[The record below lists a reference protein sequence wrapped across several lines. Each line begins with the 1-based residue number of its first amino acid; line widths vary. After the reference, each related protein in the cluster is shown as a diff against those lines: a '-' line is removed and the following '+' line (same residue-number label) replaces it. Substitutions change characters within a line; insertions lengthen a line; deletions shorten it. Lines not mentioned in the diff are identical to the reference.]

1 MFRIL
6 NKFNFM
12 LFITL
17 LFLFIVIPTAELV
30 LLLMLGVR
38 IGWMPTL
45 GLIVFTGILGATLA
59 RQQGL
64 SILQKIQTELQNGRP
79 PALEMVEGALVV
91 IGGMVLLTPG
101 IITDGLG
108 FALLVPGI
116 RRFIAQKIQK
126 YFTKSFTSGKGFTS
140 RSFRSRNKDDD
151 IIDV

>member
-1 MFRIL
+1 
-6 NKFNFM
+6 M
-12 LFITL
+12 LFVTL
-17 LFLFIVIPTAELV
+17 LFLFIVIPAAELV
-30 LLLMLGVR
+30 LLMMLGVR

-64 SILQKIQTELQNGRP
+64 SILRKIQTEMQNGRP
-79 PALEMVEGALVV
+79 PALEMVEGAMVV

-116 RRFIAQKIQK
+116 RKFIANKIQK
-126 YFTKSFTSGKGFTS
+126 HFTESFTTGKGFASSSS
-140 RSFRSRNKDDD
+140 RSRKKDDD
-151 IIDV
+151 VIDI

>member
-1 MFRIL
+1 
-6 NKFNFM
+6 M
-12 LFITL
+12 LFVTL

-30 LLLMLGVR
+30 LLMMLGVR

-64 SILQKIQTELQNGRP
+64 SILRKIQTEMQNGRP
-79 PALEMVEGALVV
+79 PALEMVEGAMIV

-116 RRFIAQKIQK
+116 RRAIANKIQK
-126 YFTKSFTSGKGFTS
+126 HFTESFTTGKGFS
-140 RSFRSRNKDDD
+140 SSFRSRKKDDD
-151 IIDV
+151 VIDV

>member
-1 MFRIL
+1 
-6 NKFNFM
+6 M
-12 LFITL
+12 LFVTL

-30 LLLMLGVR
+30 LLMMLGVR

-64 SILQKIQTELQNGRP
+64 SILRKIQAEMHNGRP
-79 PALEMVEGALVV
+79 PALEMVEGAMVV

-116 RRFIAQKIQK
+116 RRSIANKIQK
-126 YFTKSFTSGKGFTS
+126 HFTESFTTGKGFAS
-140 RSFRSRNKDDD
+140 SSFRSRKKDDD
-151 IIDV
+151 VIDV

>member
-1 MFRIL
+1 
-6 NKFNFM
+6 M
-12 LFITL
+12 LFVTL

-38 IGWMPTL
+38 IGWMPTM

-64 SILQKIQTELQNGRP
+64 SILRKIQTEMQNGRP
-79 PALEMVEGALVV
+79 PALEMVEGAMVV

-116 RRFIAQKIQK
+116 RGAIANKIQK
-126 YFTKSFTSGKGFTS
+126 HFTESFKTGKAFSSSS
-140 RSFRSRNKDDD
+140 RSRKKDDD
-151 IIDV
+151 VIDV

>member
-1 MFRIL
+1 
-6 NKFNFM
+6 M
-12 LFITL
+12 LFVTL
-17 LFLFIVIPTAELV
+17 LFLFIVIPAAELV
-30 LLLMLGVR
+30 LLMMLGVR

-64 SILQKIQTELQNGRP
+64 SILRKIQTEMQNGRP
-79 PALEMVEGALVV
+79 PALEMVEGAMVV

-116 RRFIAQKIQK
+116 RRSIANKIQK
-126 YFTKSFTSGKGFTS
+126 HFTESFTTGKGFAS
-140 RSFRSRNKDDD
+140 SSFRSRKKDDD
-151 IIDV
+151 VIDV

>member
-1 MFRIL
+1 
-6 NKFNFM
+6 M
-12 LFITL
+12 LFVTL

-30 LLLMLGVR
+30 LLMMLGVR

-64 SILQKIQTELQNGRP
+64 SILRKIQTEMQNGRP
-79 PALEMVEGALVV
+79 PALEMVEGAMVV

-116 RRFIAQKIQK
+116 RRFIANKIQK
-126 YFTKSFTSGKGFTS
+126 HFTESFTTGKGFASSSS
-140 RSFRSRNKDDD
+140 RSRKKDDD
-151 IIDV
+151 VIDI

>member
-1 MFRIL
+1 
-6 NKFNFM
+6 M
-12 LFITL
+12 LFVTL

-30 LLLMLGVR
+30 LLMMLGVR

-64 SILQKIQTELQNGRP
+64 SILRKIQTEMQNGRP
-79 PALEMVEGALVV
+79 PALEMVEGAMIV

-108 FALLVPGI
+108 FALLVPG
-116 RRFIAQKIQK
+116 
-126 YFTKSFTSGKGFTS
+126 
-140 RSFRSRNKDDD
+140 N
-151 IIDV
+151 

>member
-1 MFRIL
+1 
-6 NKFNFM
+6 M
-12 LFITL
+12 LFVTL
-17 LFLFIVIPTAELV
+17 LFLFIVIPAAELV
-30 LLLMLGVR
+30 LLMMLGVR

-64 SILQKIQTELQNGRP
+64 SILRKIQTEMQNGRP
-79 PALEMVEGALVV
+79 PALEMVEGAMVV

-116 RRFIAQKIQK
+116 RRFIANKIQK
-126 YFTKSFTSGKGFTS
+126 HFTESFTTGKGFGSSSS
-140 RSFRSRNKDDD
+140 RSRKKDDD
-151 IIDV
+151 VIDI

>member
-1 MFRIL
+1 
-6 NKFNFM
+6 M
-12 LFITL
+12 LFVTL
-17 LFLFIVIPTAELV
+17 LFLFIVIPAAELV
-30 LLLMLGVR
+30 LLMMLGVR

-64 SILQKIQTELQNGRP
+64 SILRKIQTEMQNGRP

-116 RRFIAQKIQK
+116 RKFIANKIQK
-126 YFTKSFTSGKGFTS
+126 HFTESFRTGKGFASSSS
-140 RSFRSRNKDDD
+140 RSRKKDDD
-151 IIDV
+151 VIDI

>member
-1 MFRIL
+1 
-6 NKFNFM
+6 M
-12 LFITL
+12 LFVTL

-30 LLLMLGVR
+30 LLMMLGVR

-64 SILQKIQTELQNGRP
+64 SILRKIQTEMQNGRP
-79 PALEMVEGALVV
+79 PALEMVEGAMVV

-108 FALLVPGI
+108 FALLVPVI
-116 RRFIAQKIQK
+116 RRSIANKIQK
-126 YFTKSFTSGKGFTS
+126 HFTESFTTGKGFAS
-140 RSFRSRNKDDD
+140 SSFRSRKKDDD
-151 IIDV
+151 VIDV

>member
-1 MFRIL
+1 
-6 NKFNFM
+6 M
-12 LFITL
+12 LFVTL
-17 LFLFIVIPTAELV
+17 LFLFIVIPAAELV
-30 LLLMLGVR
+30 LLMMLGVR

-64 SILQKIQTELQNGRP
+64 SILRKIQTEMQNGRP
-79 PALEMVEGALVV
+79 PALEMVEGAMVV

-116 RRFIAQKIQK
+116 RRFIANKIQK
-126 YFTKSFTSGKGFTS
+126 HFTESFTTGKGFASSSS
-140 RSFRSRNKDDD
+140 RSRKKDDD
-151 IIDV
+151 VIDI